1 MGYIFIYASIFLVDS
16 TTPYLHASMPTHSV
30 ATTLPTLPAHSVA
43 TTLPT
48 LPTHSVATTLPTLPS
63 YSVATTSPTLPS
75 FSAAKTSPQNTASP
89 QKSGQAGVNV
99 ASVLPSL
106 LSLLLGFIV

>member
-30 ATTLPTLPAHSVA
+30 ATTLPTLPS
-43 TTLPT
+43 
-48 LPTHSVATTLPTLPS
+48 HSVATTLPTLPS

-75 FSAAKTSPQNTASP
+75 FSVAKTSPQNTASP

>member
-1 MGYIFIYASIFLVDS
+1 MGYIFIYTSIFLVDS

-30 ATTLPTLPAHSVA
+30 ATTLPTLP
-43 TTLPT
+43 
-48 LPTHSVATTLPTLPS
+48 S

-75 FSAAKTSPQNTASP
+75 FSVAKTSPQNTASP
-89 QKSGQAGVNV
+89 QKSDQAGVNV

>member
-1 MGYIFIYASIFLVDS
+1 MGYIFIYTSIFLVDS

-30 ATTLPTLPAHSVA
+30 AI
-43 TTLPT
+43 
-48 LPTHSVATTLPTLPS
+48 TLPTLPS

-75 FSAAKTSPQNTASP
+75 FSVAKTSPQNTASP

>member
-1 MGYIFIYASIFLVDS
+1 MGYIFIYGSIFLVDS
-16 TTPYLHASMPTHSV
+16 TTPYLHASM
-30 ATTLPTLPAHSVA
+30 
-43 TTLPT
+43 
-48 LPTHSVATTLPTLPS
+48 PTHSVATTLPTLPS

>member
-1 MGYIFIYASIFLVDS
+1 MGYIFIYTSIFLVDS

-30 ATTLPTLPAHSVA
+30 ATTLPTLP
-43 TTLPT
+43 
-48 LPTHSVATTLPTLPS
+48 S

-75 FSAAKTSPQNTASP
+75 FSVAKTSPQNTASP

-99 ASVLPSL
+99 ASVLPFL

>member
-1 MGYIFIYASIFLVDS
+1 MGYIFIYTSIFLVDS

-30 ATTLPTLPAHSVA
+30 ATTLPTLP
-43 TTLPT
+43 
-48 LPTHSVATTLPTLPS
+48 S

-75 FSAAKTSPQNTASP
+75 FSVAKTSPQNTASP

>member
-30 ATTLPTLPAHSVA
+30 ATTLPTLP
-43 TTLPT
+43 
-48 LPTHSVATTLPTLPS
+48 S

-75 FSAAKTSPQNTASP
+75 FSVAKTSPQNTASP

>member
-1 MGYIFIYASIFLVDS
+1 MGYIFIYTSIFLVDS
-16 TTPYLHASMPTHSV
+16 TTPYLHASMPTY
-30 ATTLPTLPAHSVA
+30 
-43 TTLPT
+43 
-48 LPTHSVATTLPTLPS
+48 SVATTLPTLPS

-89 QKSGQAGVNV
+89 QKSGQAGVHV

>member
-1 MGYIFIYASIFLVDS
+1 MGYIFIYASIFFVDS
-16 TTPYLHASMPTHSV
+16 TTPYLHASM
-30 ATTLPTLPAHSVA
+30 
-43 TTLPT
+43 
-48 LPTHSVATTLPTLPS
+48 PTHSVATTLPTLPS

-75 FSAAKTSPQNTASP
+75 FSVAKTSPQNTASP

>member
-30 ATTLPTLPAHSVA
+30 ATTLPTLP
-43 TTLPT
+43 
-48 LPTHSVATTLPTLPS
+48 S

-75 FSAAKTSPQNTASP
+75 FSVAKTSPQNTASP
-89 QKSGQAGVNV
+89 QKSGQAGVKV

>member
-1 MGYIFIYASIFLVDS
+1 MGYIFIYTSIFLVDS

-30 ATTLPTLPAHSVA
+30 ATTLPTLP
-43 TTLPT
+43 
-48 LPTHSVATTLPTLPS
+48 S

-75 FSAAKTSPQNTASP
+75 FSVAKTSPQNTASP

-99 ASVLPSL
+99 ASVLPPL